1 MKKGRSLLFPK
12 MFIKN
17 KLGDRMIRIL
27 LPNLKQNK
35 RKMIQGANIEV
46 FLMILVHELGY
57 IISSLFGFERV
68 EQSRSFKLYVLRVS
82 QE

>member
-1 MKKGRSLLFPK
+1 

-27 LPNLKQNK
+27 LPNLKQQK
-35 RKMIQGANIEV
+35 KDD
-46 FLMILVHELGY
+46 LGCKY
-57 IISSLFGFERV
+57 RSVSFDIRTRAWLHNLSLFGFERV

>member
-35 RKMIQGANIEV
+35 RKIIQGANIEV

-57 IISSLFGFERV
+57 IIYLFLDLNELNKVGH
-68 EQSRSFKLYVLRVS
+68 SNYMY
-82 QE
+82 

>member
-17 KLGDRMIRIL
+17 KLGDRMI

-57 IISSLFGFERV
+57 IIYLFLDLNELNKVGH
-68 EQSRSFKLYVLRVS
+68 SNYMY
-82 QE
+82 